1 MPSARGRPRSESSR
15 CAILETALRLAR
27 TKGYVQVTMDGIAAE
42 ANVGKQTI
50 YRWWSSKAAVVLEA
64 LRDNA
69 RVEIET
75 ADCGSL
81 ERDLEYFFNSTFA
94 VARRRRGIDQVLR
107 AMMAEAQYDVEFAKE
122 FRRYVIEP
130 RRAVLFDILERGRA
144 RGEVGPDA
152 NPTLLVDAAF
162 GVMWYR
168 LLADVGEINEKLAKE
183 LAILLAKGSE

>member
-1 MPSARGRPRSESSR
+1 
-15 CAILETALRLAR
+15 
-27 TKGYVQVTMDGIAAE
+27 MDGIAAE

-64 LRDNA
+64 LRENA

-168 LLADVGEINEKLAKE
+168 LLADVGAINERLAKE
-183 LAILLAKGSE
+183 LAILLAKGCE